1 MQPWLC
7 HSLIYQRMEV
17 IPNQNLR
24 EIFAITNT
32 RNSVALVVSG
42 WVALAPIVGESLIL
56 TYSLIVIPLLE
67 VTEGK

>member
-1 MQPWLC
+1 
-7 HSLIYQRMEV
+7 MEV
-17 IPNQNLR
+17 IPNQNSR

-32 RNSVALVVSG
+32 RNNVALVVSG